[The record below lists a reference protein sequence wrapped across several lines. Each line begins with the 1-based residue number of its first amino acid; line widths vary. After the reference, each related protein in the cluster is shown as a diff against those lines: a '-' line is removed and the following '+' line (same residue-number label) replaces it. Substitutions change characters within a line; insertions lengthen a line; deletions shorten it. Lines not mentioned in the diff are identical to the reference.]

1 MLLMTKERF
10 SLSSDRRLVKRAD
23 VATVRTAEEIIAA
36 AEAEAARIREDAKAA
51 FEAERRRGYE
61 KGIADGKAELLDRK
75 LELVDE
81 SVSFMEG
88 VEGKIAD
95 VVLSALR
102 KCIDDIGDEALVV
115 QIVRKVMAAVIRTQK
130 KMVLKVP
137 PEMADTVRAKLNELL
152 SAYPTVESADVVAD
166 ERLTGTMCVL
176 ETEAGVAD
184 ASVDTQLAAL
194 ERSFKRHFSRTVNG

>member
-1 MLLMTKERF
+1 MLVMTLDKF
-10 SLSSDRRLVKRAD
+10 HLASDRRLVKMAD
-23 VATVRTAEEIIAA
+23 VATVRTAEETIAA

-81 SVSFMEG
+81 SVSFMEA
-88 VEGKIAD
+88 VEGKIAG
-95 VVLSALR
+95 VVLTALR
-102 KCIDDIGDEALVV
+102 KCIDEIGDEELVV
-115 QIVRKVMAAVIRTQK
+115 QITKKVMAAVIRTQK

-137 PEMADTVRAKLNELL
+137 PAHADAVRARLAELL
-152 SAYPTVESADVVAD
+152 SPYPTVESADVVAD
-166 ERLTGTMCVL
+166 ERLNGTTCVL

-194 ERSFKRHFSRTVNG
+194 ERSIKRHFSRTVDG